1 MNRKNKDSKPESDS
15 RKGFIPIE
23 NDKVSASS
31 EWSWSHVGFRPNNRW
46 ESAPNF
52 QEYPIVKSRKH

>member
-31 EWSWSHVGFRPNNRW
+31 EWSWLG
-46 ESAPNF
+46 
-52 QEYPIVKSRKH
+52 